1 MNTELQALY
10 EQDQADRS
18 VFFEQLDHEQVQQ
31 VLQRDRARRQRVGK
45 LVGSEALQAPEDYF
59 HAAMVFNA
67 ILSIPVTLLFGAGI
81 GALGGLLRKR

>member
-31 VLQRDRARRQRVGK
+31 VLQRDR
-45 LVGSEALQAPEDYF
+45 
-59 HAAMVFNA
+59 
-67 ILSIPVTLLFGAGI
+67 
-81 GALGGLLRKR
+81 

>member
-31 VLQRDRARRQRVGK
+31 VLQRDRARRQRVGNS
-45 LVGSEALQAPEDYF
+45 SEAKHCRLQRITSMPRWS
-59 HAAMVFNA
+59 FNMERRWR
-67 ILSIPVTLLFGAGI
+67 ISGELMSLQGEGQN
-81 GALGGLLRKR
+81 